1 MSLKELTGR
10 AINDW
15 SGYDAECS
23 CGKRHKLD
31 TAFFLGAGAE
41 ENILS
46 AMNVIAPAGCGVV
59 LVRERG
65 YEVEDLKRLL
75 RRGGYLVHEREVSRG
90 DGFAV
95 LEGETVGDGVR
106 VVLGV
111 GGGYVCDCAK
121 YIAAF
126 ASLKCGMVVRVHSSA
141 SFLVPS
147 ASIDGGGMP
156 RLFKTDAPKFVLC
169 DTARLQ
175 KASGNINAALFGE
188 IASRLVAL
196 YDWRFSSLVR
206 GEKICDE
213 IYDAALGEIDGL
225 LAALRGIGRG
235 AETAGILFESGL
247 KLSALAALE
256 DSSRLFCGGDTACA
270 LALEMLM
277 KHEERKSRL
286 RGENELLFSML
297 LLDIY
302 PKIFEARK
310 QDGFLPPPDNNM
322 RLEKLVEYLGANER
336 AAANSIT
343 PYLPE
348 KVMALC
354 DYRIGE
360 YEDELKSELKK
371 FSTRLK
377 AAYKIFRRLYS
388 DDGFSLRGYLDVSE
402 TQLCLALA
410 PEMTGKYGALTHL
423 KNMGVTDAYLLD

>member
-1 MSLKELTGR
+1 MSLKELTGK

-15 SGYDAECS
+15 GGYETECS
-23 CGKRHKLD
+23 CGKKHRLD
-31 TAFFLGAGAE
+31 SAFFLGAGAE
-41 ENILS
+41 ENILA
-46 AMNVIAPAGCGVV
+46 AMSVIAPSGCGVV

-75 RRGGYLVHEREVSRG
+75 RRGGYPVHEREVSRG

-95 LEGETVGDGVR
+95 LENETIGDGVR
-106 VVLGV
+106 AVLGV
-111 GGGYVCDCAK
+111 GGGFVCDCAK

-126 ASLKCGMVVRVHSSA
+126 ARLRCGMVVRSYSSA

-156 RLFKTDAPKFVLC
+156 RLFKTDPPKFILC
-169 DTARLQ
+169 DTSRLG
-175 KASGNINAALFGE
+175 KSAGSANAALFGE
-188 IASRLVAL
+188 IASRLIAL

-206 GEKICDE
+206 GEKICE
-213 IYDAALGEIDGL
+213 EVYEAALGEIDGV
-225 LAALRGIGRG
+225 LASLRGSGRN

-247 KLSALAALE
+247 KLSALAAID
-256 DSSRLFCGGDTACA
+256 DSSRLFSGGDTACS

-277 KHEERKSRL
+277 RHEERKGRL
-286 RGENELLFSML
+286 RGENELLFSVL

-302 PKIFEARK
+302 PKVFEARK
-310 QDGFLPPPDNNM
+310 QEGFLPPPDNNM

-336 AAANSIT
+336 AAANSLT

-360 YEDELKSELKK
+360 YEDELKSELLK
-371 FSTRLK
+371 FSTRLR
-377 AAYKIFRRLYS
+377 AAYKIFRRLYA
-388 DDGFSLRGYLDVSE
+388 DDGFSLRGYLDVSDA
-402 TQLCLALA
+402 QLCLALA

-423 KNMGVTDAYLLD
+423 KNMGITDAYLLD